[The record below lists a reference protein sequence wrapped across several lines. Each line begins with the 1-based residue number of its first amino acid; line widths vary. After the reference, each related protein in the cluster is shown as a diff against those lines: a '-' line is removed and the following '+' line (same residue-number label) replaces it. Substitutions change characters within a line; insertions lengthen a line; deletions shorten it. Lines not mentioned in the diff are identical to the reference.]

1 MKITAAMRN
10 KPLLLVLAGV
20 LTVIIAVCGVF
31 VYQHLFRV
39 GYKSTGEHDIVNK
52 LSDSLNFLPYFKG
65 GNIYY
70 YRNGESVLAAENAYD
85 TNSETPAY
93 TADYAIDAKSGRMLY
108 TSGGALYL
116 FNGEQSDLIAQNV
129 IAWRTCEGLSA
140 TAFLTKWNNSEEN
153 GMLFLY
159 SSGETTA
166 IDTDVVVSTVRF
178 SRDGTR
184 LFYQKPNYYPE
195 IRSTLFCADLS
206 GNKRILDRAAFP
218 IMWTSGDGTSAVTGD
233 NDDDSLYT
241 YRVFA
246 KDFDKKREFFDVYFA
261 EVSDDG
267 SILYL
272 LHDYDTELKIGKLT
286 AVDTYTLK
294 TKEITDNASFFNLS
308 AVTDSSK
315 GVVYSVLTDRE
326 MDTYSIFYG
335 SISGKNIRLIRN
347 TTEESLYSVA
357 LNTEKNSGYIL
368 VYGASRMDGGVFSL
382 KWSGND
388 VESRRLFSGYLDGL
402 VYYEA
407 THSVTF
413 VSSPAEATAPLYRAT
428 KDGAVMIADN
438 CGVNYSSGSQTYTSA
453 SVLSNDG
460 SEVLYFTDIVTGDN
474 TLDTKGT
481 MWLSGNEI
489 CKSVSSAYME
499 APVVNGDLSEIY
511 YTVETENGLDL
522 YLYKNGE
529 SKLIEPTVHGIVQ
542 LNK

>member
-1 MKITAAMRN
+1 
-10 KPLLLVLAGV
+10 
-20 LTVIIAVCGVF
+20 
-31 VYQHLFRV
+31 
-39 GYKSTGEHDIVNK
+39 
-52 LSDSLNFLPYFKG
+52 
-65 GNIYY
+65 
-70 YRNGESVLAAENAYD
+70 
-85 TNSETPAY
+85 
-93 TADYAIDAKSGRMLY
+93 
-108 TSGGALYL
+108 
-116 FNGEQSDLIAQNV
+116 
-129 IAWRTCEGLSA
+129 
-140 TAFLTKWNNSEEN
+140 
-153 GMLFLY
+153 
-159 SSGETTA
+159 
-166 IDTDVVVSTVRF
+166 
-178 SRDGTR
+178 
-184 LFYQKPNYYPE
+184 
-195 IRSTLFCADLS
+195 
-206 GNKRILDRAAFP
+206 
-218 IMWTSGDGTSAVTGD
+218 
-233 NDDDSLYT
+233 
-241 YRVFA
+241 
-246 KDFDKKREFFDVYFA
+246 
-261 EVSDDG
+261 
-267 SILYL
+267 
-272 LHDYDTELKIGKLT
+272 
-286 AVDTYTLK
+286 
-294 TKEITDNASFFNLS
+294 
-308 AVTDSSK
+308 
-315 GVVYSVLTDRE
+315 

-368 VYGASRMDGGVFSL
+368 VYGASRMDGGVFSI
-382 KWSGND
+382 KWSGNN
-388 VESRRLFSGYLDGL
+388 VESKRLFSGYLDGL

-413 VSSPAEATAPLYRAT
+413 VSSPAEATAPLYRIT
-428 KDGAVMIADN
+428 EDGAVMIADN